1 MLNIMRILQEFS
13 FHYLLVMLLGLRN
26 TTIVSSRS
34 SSSGEYESSV
44 LTLITDRSRPITG
57 RRNRTEFIDVEYH
70 AYFAP
75 VFVSLLVRNVISFKN
90 YYYYEYRVLLF
101 HLINH

>member
-1 MLNIMRILQEFS
+1 MPSVKAKETVQL
-13 FHYLLVMLLGLRN
+13 
-26 TTIVSSRS
+26 
-34 SSSGEYESSV
+34 YEKDDVKSYTD
-44 LTLITDRSRPITG
+44 LTFLWNGSKTG